1 MRLRTP
7 NWRAGKITL
16 VFALCSLLGPA
27 MRAQETTYTF
37 VGAPFNS
44 FYQTNC
50 PPICRLTGSFTLAQP
65 LPPNLKGNIGGS
77 GDFTPTSFS
86 FTDGLTTL
94 TNLNSDE
101 YSGFAVDT
109 DANGNITSFSFYMGA
124 KADCTGFFAY
134 WDGPKSVTQ
143 EGTNLC
149 NYQAY
154 IQGVGVFPGTWTRVS
169 TTVLSVSPINATA
182 GQVVTLTA
190 RVFFGD
196 GEVTVGTVTFSS
208 GKQALGTVQ
217 LVQNGGAQGTATL
230 KIRFAPGTYTL
241 TARFN
246 GTNFNSPSQSQPQQY
261 TVTGTE
267 PTITTLTATA
277 KPDGSNYDFTA
288 SVFGFGFPAPTG
300 TASFTD
306 LTTTPMTNLGMVPIA
321 GPGTLGF
328 QLPASLPVGNV
339 PEGIASGD
347 FNGHGIADLAV
358 TNSGDKTVS
367 VLLGNGDGTFNA
379 QQTYPVGG
387 QPAGIAV
394 GDFNG
399 DGIADLAVPNA
410 SDNNVSVLL
419 GNADGTFP
427 QQNPTYGVGVMP
439 FDIAVAD
446 FNGDGIA
453 DLAVTNSGEGTVS
466 VLLGNGDGTFPQ
478 ENPTYGV
485 GGDPIG
491 IAVGD
496 FNGDGCPDLA
506 VTNLGDN
513 TVSVLLGNVV
523 NQECDG
529 SFQPQQTYPAGV
541 APYGIAIA
549 EIDGDGFADLAVTN
563 TAADTVSVLLGNGD
577 GTFPQQNP
585 PTYGVGE
592 EPAGIAVADFNG
604 DGFAD
609 LAVSSRQNA
618 TISVLLGKGNG
629 AFQPQQA
636 YGGGNIGI
644 AVTDLNGDGVPDI
657 AAVDNGPNTVSI
669 LLGGT
674 VTSGPPLNVP
684 VIGLNQTIQSTYT
697 PNLGFYRRSLSN
709 EVVVNGCISTTTK
722 VTSSQNPSQFNQPV
736 TFTATVNFNAPP
748 VNFNV
753 RPNDGGGPTGTVN
766 FTDNGTIIAGC
777 GAVQLVPQQNGGTAT
792 CQTSS
797 LTLGSPQTIVATY
810 GGGGNFAPSMGTLKP
825 PQVVS
830 KANTQTA
837 LTAVPPQQSNYQQLV
852 TFTATVTGAF
862 GGSPTGTVNFTD
874 NGTIIAGCG
883 AVQLVPQQN
892 GGTATCQ
899 TSSLTVG

>member
-241 TARFN
+241 TAQFN
-246 GTNFNSPSQSQPQQY
+246 GTNFFLPSQSQPQQL
-261 TVTGTE
+261 TVAGTE
-267 PTITTLTATA
+267 PTITTLTA

-288 SVFGFGFPAPTG
+288 SVFGFGFPPPTG
-300 TASFTD
+300 TASFND
-306 LTTTPMTNLGMVPIA
+306 LTTMTNLGMVPLA
-321 GPGTLGF
+321 GLGPLGF

-339 PEGIASGD
+339 PEGIASSD
-347 FNGHGIADLAV
+347 FNGDGIADLAV
-358 TNSGDKTVS
+358 TNSGDNTVS
-367 VLLGNGDGTFNA
+367 VLLGNVSVVNQECDGTFNA

-446 FNGDGIA
+446 FNGDG
-453 DLAVTNSGEGTVS
+453 S
-466 VLLGNGDGTFPQ
+466 
-478 ENPTYGV
+478 
-485 GGDPIG
+485 
-491 IAVGD
+491 
-496 FNGDGCPDLA
+496 PDLA

-549 EIDGDGFADLAVTN
+549 DFNGDGIADLAVTN
-563 TAADTVSVLLGNGD
+563 TTAATVSVLLGEGD

-618 TISVLLGKGNG
+618 TISVLLGKGDG

-697 PNLGFYRRSLSN
+697 PNLGF
-709 EVVVNGCISTTTK
+709 
-722 VTSSQNPSQFNQPV
+722 
-736 TFTATVNFNAPP
+736 
-748 VNFNV
+748 
-753 RPNDGGGPTGTVN
+753 
-766 FTDNGTIIAGC
+766 
-777 GAVQLVPQQNGGTAT
+777 
-792 CQTSS
+792 
-797 LTLGSPQTIVATY
+797 
-810 GGGGNFAPSMGTLKP
+810 
-825 PQVVS
+825 
-830 KANTQTA
+830 
-837 LTAVPPQQSNYQQLV
+837 
-852 TFTATVTGAF
+852 
-862 GGSPTGTVNFTD
+862 
-874 NGTIIAGCG
+874 
-883 AVQLVPQQN
+883 
-892 GGTATCQ
+892 
-899 TSSLTVG
+899 

>member
-1 MRLRTP
+1 MAILWTSATRSALIHKR
-7 NWRAGKITL
+7 IL
-16 VFALCSLLGPA
+16 VLLA
-27 MRAQETTYTF
+27 
-37 VGAPFNS
+37 
-44 FYQTNC
+44 
-50 PPICRLTGSFTLAQP
+50 IL
-65 LPPNLKGNIGGS
+65 
-77 GDFTPTSFS
+77 
-86 FTDGLTTL
+86 
-94 TNLNSDE
+94 
-101 YSGFAVDT
+101 
-109 DANGNITSFSFYMGA
+109 
-124 KADCTGFFAY
+124 FFAILVLPVAAEPPA
-134 WDGPKSVTQ
+134 GSP
-143 EGTNLC
+143 
-149 NYQAY
+149 
-154 IQGVGVFPGTWTRVS
+154 S
-169 TTVLSVSPINATA
+169 TTTLSVSPTNASA

-190 RVFFGD
+190 TVSNGD
-196 GEVTVGTVTFSS
+196 LVTRGTVTFSS
-208 GKQALGTVQ
+208 RKQALGTVQ

-241 TARFN
+241 TAQFN
-246 GTNFNSPSQSQPQQY
+246 GTSFDQPSQSDPQQL

-267 PTITTLTATA
+267 PTITTMTA

-300 TASFTD
+300 TASFND
-306 LTTTPMTNLGMVPIA
+306 LTTMTNLGMVPIA

-347 FNGHGIADLAV
+347 FNGDGCPDLAV
-358 TNSGDKTVS
+358 TNSGDGTVS
-367 VLLGNGDGTFNA
+367 VLLGNVSVVNQECDGTFTA
-379 QQTYPVGG
+379 QQPPYPVGG

-427 QQNPTYGVGVMP
+427 QQNPTYGAGATP

-478 ENPTYGV
+478 ENPAYKV
-485 GGDPIG
+485 GGYPIG

-496 FNGDGCPDLA
+496 FNGDGFLDIA
-506 VTNLGDN
+506 VANNDDG
-513 TVSVLLGNVV
+513 TVSVLLGKG
-523 NQECDG
+523 DG
-529 SFQPQQTYPAGV
+529 TFFQPQPPYAAGV
-541 APYGIAIA
+541 APYGIAVA
-549 EIDGDGFADLAVTN
+549 DFNGDGIADLAVTN
-563 TAADTVSVLLGNGD
+563 TAAATVSVLLGNGD
-577 GTFPQQNP
+577 GSFQP
-585 PTYGVGE
+585 PKQYGVGE

-618 TISVLLGKGNG
+618 TISVLLGKGDG

-697 PNLGFYRRSLSN
+697 PNLGFYTRSLSN
-709 EVVVNGCISTTTK
+709 EVVVNGRISTTTK

-797 LTLGSPQTIVATY
+797 LTVGSPQTIVATY

-899 TSSLTVG
+899 TS